1 VFIADSSVSEK
12 NFNSNDH
19 FDRSFAPYRNGNQ
32 TIKKKGKTM
41 KSLTHFKK
49 TKILLNLFLSLGA
62 IFALA
67 ITAHAQ
73 NLYVSAHTPGTG
85 LYHHSILEFTP
96 SGVQSTYA
104 SKLSFPRG
112 LAFDGLGNLFAAETL
127 APAGDV
133 EVGKVLKFNL
143 RNKATTL
150 GSAAQFFFE
159 GLAIDVAGN
168 VYVMGTDTS
177 TTGAGTIFK
186 FTPSGELIVFGSV
199 PGVPDNSVANL
210 GLAFDSTGNLYATA
224 SGAQTIY
231 KFASDGTRTV
241 FVGPDAFA
249 PGEYPAGLA
258 FDSSGNLFV
267 SIETLSDPGADS
279 IVYFSPTGVKSPFAT
294 GLTTPRGL
302 AFDSSGNLFVAEAG
316 VPEEFPS
323 GDVLKFPPGGGP
335 PILFASGLFRP
346 EFLTFGPPR

>member
-1 VFIADSSVSEK
+1 
-12 NFNSNDH
+12 
-19 FDRSFAPYRNGNQ
+19 
-32 TIKKKGKTM
+32 M
-41 KSLTHFKK
+41 KPLTHFR
-49 TKILLNLFLSLGA
+49 KIRILRKIFLSLGA

-73 NLYVSAHTPGTG
+73 NLYVSAHTPGRG
-85 LYHHSILEFTP
+85 AFPHSILQFTP

-104 SKLSFPRG
+104 SGLLFPRG
-112 LAFDGLGNLFAAETL
+112 LAFDSLGNLFAAETL
-127 APAGDV
+127 APADDV

-159 GLAIDVAGN
+159 GLAIDIAGN

-177 TTGAGTIFK
+177 PTAAGTIFK
-186 FTPSGELIVFGSV
+186 FTPSGERIVFGSV
-199 PGVPDNSVANL
+199 PGVPDNPVANL
-210 GLAFDSTGNLYATA
+210 GLAFDSAGNLYATA

-231 KFASDGTRTV
+231 KFTPDGTRTV

-267 SIETLSDPGADS
+267 SIETISDPGADS
-279 IVYFSPTGVKSPFAT
+279 IFFFTPMGVKSIFAT

-302 AFDSSGNLFVAEAG
+302 AFDSAGNLFVAE
-316 VPEEFPS
+316 VNQPEANQP
-323 GDVLKFPPGGGP
+323 GDILKFPPGGGP
-335 PILFASGLFRP
+335 PTVFASFSSGRP
-346 EFLTFGPPR
+346 QFLTFGPPR

>member
-1 VFIADSSVSEK
+1 
-12 NFNSNDH
+12 
-19 FDRSFAPYRNGNQ
+19 
-32 TIKKKGKTM
+32 M
-41 KSLTHFKK
+41 KPPTHLKK
-49 TKILLNLFLSLGA
+49 TKILRNIFLSLGA

-67 ITAHAQ
+67 ITAQAQ

-85 LYHHSILEFTP
+85 FYHHSILEFTP

-104 SKLSFPRG
+104 SGLSFPRG
-112 LAFDGLGNLFAAETL
+112 LAFDSLGNLFAAETL
-127 APAGDV
+127 APADDV

-159 GLAIDVAGN
+159 GLAIDNAGN

-177 TTGAGTIFK
+177 PTAAGTIFK
-186 FTPSGELIVFGSV
+186 FTPSGERIVFGSV
-199 PGVPDNSVANL
+199 PGVPDNPVANL

-231 KFASDGTRTV
+231 KFAPDGTRTV

-302 AFDSSGNLFVAEAG
+302 AFDSSGNLFVAEVG

-323 GDVLKFPPGGGP
+323 GDVLKFPPGGGSP
-335 PILFASGLFRP
+335 TVFASGFGRP